1 MSCAARSQVR
11 RRGRPAPVNSLS
23 LSLNPAIVKQWGDI
37 EDSSIGSMFQYQNVI
52 KEIPGRNSE
61 SQVVKLTW
69 CWRSQYLLDWT
80 NSNYSLIIHS
90 RTKRQAVNSQKFR
103 VSIKVKHNRVSQ
115 FPFSQWPSCEDWWDQ
130 VYLVFHLNC
139 KMSIKPFQNLFRR
152 VASCISW
159 DYFSQKGNCFP
170 FPHSFS
176 SR

>member
-1 MSCAARSQVR
+1 MAFHSWTASNNVNISWSRVEKLWVVWPGARW
-11 RRGRPAPVNSLS
+11 GGEDAPHQSTA

-37 EDSSIGSMFQYQNVI
+37 EDSSITSDNCVSISEWY
-52 KEIPGRNSE
+52 PGRNSE

-69 CWRSQYLLDWT
+69 WWRSQYLLDWT

-115 FPFSQWPSCEDWWDQ
+115 FPFTQWPSCEDWWDQ

-139 KMSIKPFQNLFRR
+139 KMSIKPFQNLFFQT
-152 VASCISW
+152 SGLM
-159 DYFSQKGNCFP
+159 Y
-170 FPHSFS
+170 
-176 SR
+176 